1 MRDAVIVSAVRT
13 AIGRAP
19 RGALRET
26 RADEL
31 AAAAVREAVARVPG
45 LDPAEVEDVV
55 LGCAMP
61 EGEQGLNAARPV
73 ALAAGLPVSVS
84 AMVVNRFCASG
95 LQALA
100 IATQSVASGQAEI
113 VVAGGMESMSAV
125 PMTGHH
131 FSPHPA
137 LTAAWPDVYLS
148 MGLTAEE
155 VARRY
160 GVSREDQDAWALASH
175 RRAAAAQDAGRF
187 VDEVVPIVARRT
199 TVTGGRPVAD
209 SVEFAADEGIRRDTD
224 AAALAALRPVF
235 ARGGSVTA
243 GNSSQMSDGA
253 AALVVMSGERAA
265 ALGLRP
271 LARLVA
277 FATTG
282 VAPEVM
288 GIGPVE
294 AVPKALRQAG
304 LSLADIDLVELNEAF
319 AAQVVAVVRALGLDE
334 ARTNVNGG
342 AIALG
347 HPLGATG
354 AKLSTQVIHELA
366 RRGGRYGLVT
376 MCVGGGQGAAG
387 IIERLDGDPSEQ
399 AVRARERW
407 ATSRPGS
414 PAGGTRTMNGEGAA
428 AASAARDPEGEAAA

>member
-1 MRDAVIVSAVRT
+1 MLGTGREAVIVSAVRT
-13 AIGRAP
+13 AVGKAP

-31 AAAAVREAVARVPG
+31 AATAVREAVARVPG
-45 LDPAEVEDVV
+45 MDGASVDDLV

-100 IATQSVASGQAEI
+100 LASQAVESGVADV
-113 VVAGGMESMSAV
+113 VVAAGMESMSAV

-131 FSPHPA
+131 FAPA
-137 LTAAWPDVYLS
+137 PSLTAAWPDVYLS

-160 GVSREDQDAWALASH
+160 GVSRAAQDAWALRSH
-175 RRAAAAQDAGRF
+175 ERAAAAQDAGRF
-187 VDEVVPIVARRT
+187 ADEIVPVAARRT
-199 TVTGGRPVAD
+199 SVHAGRPH
-209 SVEFAADEGIRRDTD
+209 VEVLAVDADEGIRRDSE
-224 AAALAALRPVF
+224 ASALAALRPVF
-235 ARGGSVTA
+235 ARDGSVTA

-253 AALVVMSGERAA
+253 AALVVMSRDRAA
-265 ALGLRP
+265 DLGVLP

-277 FATTG
+277 YATAG
-282 VAPEVM
+282 VAPEIM
-288 GIGPVE
+288 GIGPVD

-304 LSLADIDLVELNEAF
+304 LGLGDIDLVELNEAF
-319 AAQVVAVVRALGLDE
+319 AAQVVAVVRQLALDD

-354 AKLSTQVIHELA
+354 AKLATQLIHELA
-366 RRGGRYGLVT
+366 RRDGRYGLVT

-387 IIERLDGDPSEQ
+387 IIERLGGDPFAQ
-399 AVRARERW
+399 ARDARARH
-407 ATSRPGS
+407 AD
-414 PAGGTRTMNGEGAA
+414 GAKEHMA
-428 AASAARDPEGEAAA
+428 

>member
-13 AIGRAP
+13 AVGRAP
-19 RGALRET
+19 RGVLRET
-26 RADEL
+26 RPDEL
-31 AAAAVREAVARVPG
+31 AAAAIREALARVPA
-45 LDPAEVEDVV
+45 LDPAAVEDVV

-100 IATQSVASGQAEI
+100 IATQSVAAGQADV

-131 FSPHPA
+131 FAPSPA
-137 LTAAWPDVYLS
+137 LTAGWPDVYLS

-160 GVSREDQDAWALASH
+160 AVSREEQDAWALRSH
-175 RRAAAAQDAGRF
+175 RRAAAAQDGGRF
-187 VDEVVPIVARRT
+187 TDEVVAVPARRT
-199 TVTGGRPVAD
+199 AARDGRPTVETR
-209 SVEFAADEGIRRDTD
+209 EFAADEGIRRDTTGD
-224 AAALAALRPVF
+224 ALAALRPVF

-253 AALVVMSGERAA
+253 AALVVMSGEKAA

-277 FATTG
+277 YATAG
-282 VAPEVM
+282 VSPEVM

-294 AVPKALRQAG
+294 AVPRALRQAG

-319 AAQVVAVVRALGLDE
+319 ASQVVAVVRELGLDE
-334 ARTNVNGG
+334 ERTNVNGG

-354 AKLSTQVIHELA
+354 AKLSTQLIHELA
-366 RRGGRYGLVT
+366 RRGARYGLVT

-387 IIERLDGDPSEQ
+387 IIERLDGDPFEL
-399 AVRARERW
+399 AALRRV
-407 ATSRPGS
+407 ATSAAGAGS
-414 PAGGTRTMNGEGAA
+414 AGAGAGSLRTRAA
-428 AASAARDPEGEAAA
+428 GEAA